1 MVHIGQCIRLKVE
14 EQGKTTVWL
23 ARELGCHRTNIYHI
37 YDKMTIDTGVLFR
50 ISKILDFDFFSLYS
64 EDIKTKSNDV
74 IG

>member
-23 ARELGCHRTNIYHI
+23 ARELGCHRTNIYNI
-37 YDKMTIDTGVLFR
+37 YEKMTIDTGVLFS